1 MAVASTLS
9 IYGRKHTKPLAQSA
23 VENLRNLCDK
33 PSFVAPLNAELQTWQ
48 DNLKNED
55 RRYMSLT
62 IFKAMVFI
70 KQTTVTEAAE
80 LSAMVMDLT
89 AETVRRWAHNYYCQ
103 ATNEDVSVVLQQ
115 SQRGQ
120 HSKQNS
126 LIDTCEELRHDA
138 QCYVREMS

>member
-1 MAVASTLS
+1 M
-9 IYGRKHTKPLAQSA
+9 R
-23 VENLRNLCDK
+23 DK
-33 PSFVAPLNAELQTWQ
+33 SSSVAPLNAELQTWQ

-55 RRYMSLT
+55 RRYMSLI

-80 LSAMVMDLT
+80 LSAMVMGLT
-89 AETVRRWAHNYYCQ
+89 AETVKRWAHNYYCQ
-103 ATNEDVSVVLQQ
+103 ATNGDGSVVLQQ

-126 LIDTCEELRHDA
+126 LIDTCKELRNDA
-138 QCYVREMS
+138 RCYVRELS